1 MLGHQ
6 RTLIV
11 IALIAES
18 WRAMP
23 AASRTALAAAGFTA
37 SAILLGG
44 KQQHPTPLLLLPT
57 RQRAAD
63 AAASLDD
70 FAEVDDYDGRA

>member
-11 IALIAES
+11 IALVAEP

-23 AASRTALAAAGFTA
+23 AVSRTALRR
-37 SAILLGG
+37 
-44 KQQHPTPLLLLPT
+44 PVLLLPPPSKAACSSIRHHYYYCLT

-70 FAEVDDYDGRA
+70 FAEVDYYDGRA